1 MKNKKQKW
9 EVLFED
15 YSNGGLDKKIKE
27 LDDKHSIE
35 IKNKKDTKEKGEAT
49 KSYVKQKKQL
59 EKIKGN
65 LPKIQN
71 LIEFKDTISS
81 MKTEIDDEIKNRE
94 AISKLS
100 KVKIEID
107 KEHEALMS
115 KVDKIQKKLK
125 SKDIS
130 DEDKKKLQEELQKT
144 NKKCEENN
152 ENYIKTTDGL
162 KKAEQKSGKSG
173 KFEKFDKEELKNF
186 RKMDSFL
193 QGHPDMKKVPGVDM
207 TTGSLGQGLSAGVGM
222 AIASKMNQAGCRVY
236 CVLGDGEIEEG
247 QIWEAAMA
255 AYKNKLDNLCVILDN
270 NSLQID
276 GKIQDVAGLDNI
288 EGKFKNF
295 GFNVIQV
302 DGHNI
307 SNLIDGFN
315 SAKQTKQVPTILI
328 AKTIKGKGVSF
339 MENQAKWHGKAPNE
353 EEYEKAINELD
364 THKFGE

>member
-1 MKNKKQKW
+1 MKITSIQALENIANDIRKDIIEEVYQAQSGHPGGSLSCTDILTVLYFNQMNVDPKKP
-9 EVLFED
+9 ED
-15 YSNGGLDKKIKE
+15 ANRDR
-27 LDDKHSIE
+27 
-35 IKNKKDTKEKGEAT
+35 
-49 KSYVKQKKQL
+49 
-59 EKIKGN
+59 
-65 LPKIQN
+65 
-71 LIEFKDTISS
+71 LI
-81 MKTEIDDEIKNRE
+81 
-94 AISKLS
+94 LS
-100 KVKIEID
+100 KGHCSPTLYAVLARKG
-107 KEHEALMS
+107 
-115 KVDKIQKKLK
+115 
-125 SKDIS
+125 
-130 DEDKKKLQEELQKT
+130 
-144 NKKCEENN
+144 
-152 ENYIKTTDGL
+152 Y
-162 KKAEQKSGKSG
+162 
-173 KFEKFDKEELKNF
+173 FDKEELKNF

-193 QGHPDMKKVPGVDM
+193 QGHPDMKKTPGVDM
-207 TTGSLGQGLSAGVGM
+207 TTGSLGQGLSAAVGM

-247 QIWEAAMA
+247 QIWESAMA

-307 SNLIDGFN
+307 SNLIDGFD

-364 THKFGE
+364 THKFGK